1 MSYNARQRMMD
12 NPHMNMLSHFRD
24 FGLFRN
30 VMLAITA
37 GLIILGPFNDGVT
50 YLSGWRFFT
59 SVVAPAMMVI
69 IVFLLL
75 LDITMARV
83 FAKDAAPARSVTLRR
98 ASNTEALALLVLAL
112 AWSPF
117 VLRMLGI
124 SFGE

>member
-1 MSYNARQRMMD
+1 MMD
-12 NPHMNMLSHFRD
+12 NPDMNALSHFRD

-30 VMLAITA
+30 AMLALTLMLA
-37 GLIILGPFNDGVT
+37 ILGPFNDGVT

-83 FAKDAAPARSVTLRR
+83 FAKDASPARSLSLRR
-98 ASNTEALALLVLAL
+98 ASNTEALALLILTL

>member
-1 MSYNARQRMMD
+1 
-12 NPHMNMLSHFRD
+12 MNVFSRFRD

-30 VMLAITA
+30 VMLAITVM
-37 GLIILGPFNDGVT
+37 LTLLGPLNDGVT

-69 IVFLLL
+69 IVFLLM

-83 FAKDAAPARSVTLRR
+83 FAKDAEPARSATLRR
-98 ASNTEALALLVLAL
+98 ASNTEVLALLMLLL

-124 SFGE
+124 SFSE

>member
-1 MSYNARQRMMD
+1 MVD
-12 NPHMNMLSHFRD
+12 NPVMKMLSQFRN

-30 VMLAITA
+30 AMLIITA

-83 FAKDAAPARSVTLRR
+83 FAKDAAPERSVTLRL
-98 ASNTEALALLVLAL
+98 ASNTEALALLLLAL

>member
-1 MSYNARQRMMD
+1 
-12 NPHMNMLSHFRD
+12 MNMLSYFRD

-30 VMLAITA
+30 AMLVITA
-37 GLIILGPFNDGVT
+37 GLSVLGPFNDGVT

-83 FAKDAAPARSVTLRR
+83 FAKDADPARGVSLRR
-98 ASNTEALALLVLAL
+98 ASNAEAWALLVLAL

>member
-1 MSYNARQRMMD
+1 MVD
-12 NPHMNMLSHFRD
+12 NPDMNVFSRFRD

-30 VMLAITA
+30 VMLALTVMLA
-37 GLIILGPFNDGVT
+37 LLGPLNDGVT

-69 IVFLLL
+69 IVFLLM

-83 FAKDAAPARSVTLRR
+83 FAKDAEPARSVTLRR
-98 ASNTEALALLVLAL
+98 ASNTEALALLVLLL

-124 SFGE
+124 SFSE